1 MKKLIYLFAA
11 SLLAGTSIAQDLP
24 QPSPLSKVEQTVGLT
39 KVSIEYSRPSA
50 KDRVVF
56 GDLVPFNEIWRFGAN
71 ACTKLTSPT
80 DLNFG
85 GQILKAGTYAIFAI
99 PAKGAWKVVINSDA
113 TQSGSSNY
121 DAAKNL
127 VSLDVKT
134 QENPFTETFT
144 INISNLTNYGAN
156 ISVMW
161 EKTRVEIPF
170 TVDTDKI
177 AEENIA
183 AAFAKGEELE
193 KVYYKAANYY
203 SKSLNNDEKALDYV
217 AKGLAIKETHGL
229 YFLKAQILFKKGDT
243 KTAIELGEK
252 AYKMALEADAK
263 GWADFIKETVDEWKA
278 KK

>member
-11 SLLAGTSIAQDLP
+11 SLFAGTSIAQDLP

-56 GDLVPFNEIWRFGAN
+56 GDLVPYGEVWRFGAN
-71 ACTKLTSPT
+71 SCTKLTSST

-99 PAKGAWKVVINSDA
+99 PAKGTWKVVINSDA
-113 TQSGSSNY
+113 TQSGTSSY

-127 VSLDVKT
+127 VSLDLKT

-203 SKSLNNDEKALDYV
+203 SKSLNNDTKALDYV
-217 AKGLAIKETHGL
+217 AKGLAIKETFNL
-229 YFLKAQILFKKGDT
+229 YFLKAQIQFKQGNT
-243 KTAIELGEK
+243 KSAIETGEK
-252 AYKMALEADAK
+252 AYKMAIDADSK
-263 GWADFIKETVDEWKA
+263 GWAEFIKETLDEWKA